1 MARRDNLTVQ
11 DIGQWID
18 NDEGLY
24 RWWKSSRQAK
34 RAFIRDNRAELESC
48 INRVRT
54 GNKPAHYLA
63 YGG

>member
-1 MARRDNLTVQ
+1 VIVKLTAK

-24 RWWKSSRQAK
+24 VWWKRSK
-34 RAFIRDNRAELESC
+34 LNKTMFIRENREELERC
-48 INRVRT
+48 IGRVLS
-54 GNKPAHYLA
+54 GNKPAHYLR